1 VPWRSAPAAAGI
13 LLAVLSGSA
22 AAARAGTV
30 LVARTS
36 TIEAAGG
43 SGPGA
48 YEVSNGTRDFGRFAD
63 GVSYADGAVT
73 PAEAHQYSVPGLT
86 ETGLEGAFAEGSVRA
101 GIQTIDEVGPVPGMA
116 PPPGGVAHAE
126 SNFGL
131 TFRVTDA
138 DAHYTL
144 GAAMGT
150 SGDGSAT
157 IRLARIAVGG
167 TSAAPGRELAD
178 VDLFPTG
185 AATEPVLEAEIGDTG
200 QEDSDTLD
208 HEGVLKPGT
217 YVLTVHA
224 RSTGSGEEGS
234 WAYYNMSLGLTGPP
248 ASIPLPPAAWSGLGT
263 LAGMIALRWMHTRHR
278 RSARQQICPPHT
290 LVVCTK
296 AG

>member
-1 VPWRSAPAAAGI
+1 
-13 LLAVLSGSA
+13 
-22 AAARAGTV
+22 V

-43 SGPGA
+43 TGPGA

-63 GVSYADGAVT
+63 EVSYANGAVT

-101 GIQTIDEVGPVPGMA
+101 GIQMIDEVGSIPGVP
-116 PPPGGVAHAE
+116 PELIPTPLGGIAHAE
-126 SNFGL
+126 SEFGL
-131 TFRVTDA
+131 TFRVTDT
-138 DAHYTL
+138 DSRYTL

-157 IRLARIAVGG
+157 IRLARIAVGEPSRG
-167 TSAAPGRELAD
+167 PGRDPAG
-178 VDLFPTG
+178 VDASPSG
-185 AATEPVLEAEIGDTG
+185 AVTEKVLEAQIGNTG
-200 QEDSDTLD
+200 NEDSKTLD
-208 HEGVLKPGT
+208 HDGVLRPGT

-224 RSTGSGEEGS
+224 RSTGTGEEGS
-234 WAYYNMSLGLTGPP
+234 WAYYNMSLGLGGPP
-248 ASIPLPPAAWSGLGT
+248 ASVPLPPGAWSALGT
-263 LAGMIALRWMHTRHR
+263 LAGMIAVRWMHVRHR
-278 RSARQQICPPHT
+278 RSSSQQICPPDS